1 MEVLHL
7 FKKGAQNLSEKICKE
22 QKMEYVK
29 SEVIS
34 LKNSTDFNEKWL
46 QSRIEDD
53 PTILGIGEV
62 EFRDTEK
69 ILAGGGRLDTILYD
83 PEDKKR
89 YEVEIQLGKTDESHI
104 IRTIEYW
111 DLERKKNPQY
121 EHCAVIVAE
130 DITSRFLNV
139 ISLFNGFIPLIAI
152 QVKAVKI
159 GDTISLFFTK
169 VLDEAKFELL
179 DEDILV
185 EPSDRAYWEKRATKN
200 SLKLTEKIL
209 DKLPDATSEYKLKY
223 NKHYIGLEKNN
234 IANNFISF
242 IPRKSVVVL
251 NIKLEKSEDI
261 DSLIENS
268 DLDTLAYDKQWKQYR
283 FRLKGND
290 LDTNFDIIEKLVEQA
305 KSEYRS

>member
-1 MEVLHL
+1 
-7 FKKGAQNLSEKICKE
+7 
-22 QKMEYVK
+22 MEYVK

-34 LKNSTDFNEKWL
+34 LKNSSEYNEKWL
-46 QSRIEDD
+46 QARIEED
-53 PTILGIGEV
+53 PLIIGLGEL

-69 ILAGGGRLDTILYD
+69 IQVGGGRLDTILYD

-121 EHCAVIVAE
+121 DHCAVIIAE

-159 GDTISLFFTK
+159 DNKISLFFTK
-169 VLDEAKFELL
+169 VLDEVKFDLL
-179 DEDILV
+179 AEDDTV
-185 EPSDRAYWEKRATKN
+185 ETTDREHWEKRATKN
-200 SLKLTEKIL
+200 TLELTDKIL
-209 DKLPDATSEYKLKY
+209 NELGDLTRMYKLKY

-234 IANNFISF
+234 IANNFIQF
-242 IPRKSVVVL
+242 IPRKSVVIVHF
-251 NIKLEKSEDI
+251 KLEKVEEI
-261 DSLIENS
+261 DELLENS

-283 FRLKGND
+283 LRIKDSD
-290 LDTNFDIIEKLVEQA
+290 LESNFEIIKTLAEQA
-305 KSEYRS
+305 KNEYHN